1 MSCSRSVPLQIVTLA
16 FCGLALML
24 PITAADPIAPAKP
37 QALPSEGTTQQT
49 SKTSAAEAASGEA
62 PKINLAPLFAGEVP
76 RSVEELRAL
85 EKAVTTVLPKLI
97 NSTIAVQVGAS
108 QGSGVI
114 IDKEGHVL
122 TAAHVIG
129 DAGRDAIFIMPD
141 GKRLK
146 GKTLG
151 ANHDIDA
158 GLMQI
163 TDKFDFPTVEWGDS
177 SILKNGQW
185 CLSLGHPGGFQR
197 GRNPV
202 IRLGKVFTSRKTLI
216 ATDCTIMP
224 GDSGGPLFD
233 LEGNVIGIHSRIG
246 GPLTANI
253 HVPIGAF
260 REGWDR
266 MVASETWGR
275 DSEEAGPYLGVIG
288 DLEVKDKA
296 KLAQVNPNTPA
307 DRAGLRA
314 GDIIQKF
321 NDVEIKSFEHLAE
334 TVRKQKVGQSA
345 NLKVLRG
352 DKPLDLRMR
361 FGSPA
366 RVVKRRLKRER
377 GCVSLILVPHAIA
390 LFRCSSFA
398 SFLPLGA
405 R

>member
-1 MSCSRSVPLQIVTLA
+1 MSRPRSVVLPFFALAA
-16 FCGLALML
+16 FCFGLSLLSLQAVE
-24 PITAADPIAPAKP
+24 PPAT
-37 QALPSEGTTQQT
+37 QQQT
-49 SKTSAAEAASGEA
+49 SKANAADKTATEKTTAEKPADA

-76 RSVEELRAL
+76 KSLDELRAL
-85 EKAVTTVLPKLI
+85 EKAVTTVLPKLLS
-97 NSTIAVQVGAS
+97 STIAVQVGAS

-158 GLMQI
+158 GLMKI

-177 SILKNGQW
+177 SVLKNGQW

-233 LEGNVIGIHSRIG
+233 LEGRVIGIHSRIG

-253 HVPIGAF
+253 HVPISAF
-260 REGWDR
+260 RDGWDR
-266 MVASETWGR
+266 MAAGETWGR
-275 DSEEAGPYLGVIG
+275 EAEEAGPYLGVIG
-288 DLEVKDKA
+288 DTDVKDAA

-321 NDVEIKSFEHLAE
+321 NNVEIKSFDQLAE
-334 TVRKQKVGQSA
+334 TVRKQKVGTSA
-345 NLKVLRG
+345 TLKVLRG
-352 DKPLDLRMR
+352 EKTLELKLRLA
-361 FGSPA
+361 A
-366 RVVKRRLKRER
+366 R
-377 GCVSLILVPHAIA
+377 PP
-390 LFRCSSFA
+390 SS
-398 SFLPLGA
+398 
-405 R
+405 

>member
-1 MSCSRSVPLQIVTLA
+1 MPLFCRLLFLVLPMSRYRSVTLQIVTLA
-16 FCGLALML
+16 TCCFALSLL
-24 PITAADPIAPAKP
+24 PLKAVEPETPVKP
-37 QALPSEGTTQQT
+37 VATQQT
-49 SKTSAAEAASGEA
+49 SKASAAEETL
-62 PKINLAPLFAGEVP
+62 KVNLAPLFAGEIP
-76 RSVEELRAL
+76 RSLDELRAL
-85 EKAVTTVLPKLI
+85 EKAVTTVLPKLLS
-97 NSTIAVQVGAS
+97 STIAVQVGAS

-129 DAGRDAIFIMPD
+129 DAGRDAVFIMPD

-177 SILKNGQW
+177 SVLKNGQW
-185 CLSLGHPGGFQR
+185 CLSLGHPGGYQR

-233 LEGNVIGIHSRIG
+233 LEGRVIGIHSRIG

-260 REGWDR
+260 REGWER
-266 MVASETWGR
+266 MVASESWGR
-275 DSEEAGPYLGVIG
+275 DAEEAGPYLGVIG
-288 DLEVKDKA
+288 DTDVKDAA

-307 DRAGLRA
+307 DRAGLRT

-321 NDVEIKSFEHLAE
+321 NDVEIKSFEQLAE
-334 TVRKQKVGQSA
+334 TVRKQKVGTSA
-345 NLKVLRG
+345 TLKVLRG
-352 DKPLDLRMR
+352 EKTLELKLRLA
-361 FGSPA
+361 A
-366 RVVKRRLKRER
+366 R
-377 GCVSLILVPHAIA
+377 PP
-390 LFRCSSFA
+390 SS
-398 SFLPLGA
+398 
-405 R
+405 

>member
-1 MSCSRSVPLQIVTLA
+1 MSISLQSAQFEGGKRHSLVADFFLVLPMSRLRSVSLQIVA
-16 FCGLALML
+16 LALCSVTL
-24 PITAADPIAPAKP
+24 SLNAAEPASPAKQDSP
-37 QALPSEGTTQQT
+37 PAQQT
-49 SKTSAAEAASGEA
+49 SKTSAAETKADEKSEA

-76 RSVEELRAL
+76 RSLDELRAL
-85 EKAVTTVLPKLI
+85 EKAVTTVLPKLLA
-97 NSTIAVQVGAS
+97 STIAVQVGAS

-114 IDKEGHVL
+114 INKEGYVL

-163 TDKFDFPTVEWGDS
+163 TDKFDFPAVEWGDS
-177 SILKNGQW
+177 STLKNGQW

-233 LEGNVIGIHSRIG
+233 LEGRVIGIHSRIG

-253 HVPIGAF
+253 HVPISAY
-260 REGWDR
+260 REGWER

-275 DSEEAGPYLGVIG
+275 DAEEGGPYLGVIG
-288 DLEVKDKA
+288 DQDVKDAA

-314 GDIIQKF
+314 GDVIQKF
-321 NDVEIKSFEHLAE
+321 NDVEIKSFDQLAE
-334 TVRKQKVGQSA
+334 TVRKQKVGTSA
-345 NLKVLRG
+345 TLKVLRG
-352 DKPLDLRMR
+352 EKTLELRLR
-361 FGSPA
+361 LAA
-366 RVVKRRLKRER
+366 R
-377 GCVSLILVPHAIA
+377 PQ
-390 LFRCSSFA
+390 SS
-398 SFLPLGA
+398 
-405 R
+405 

>member
-1 MSCSRSVPLQIVTLA
+1 MSRTRLGTLSVSSQIVTLA
-16 FCGLALML
+16 FCGLALSL
-24 PITAADPIAPAKP
+24 IAAEPEAPAKS
-37 QALPSEGTTQQT
+37 QAATQQT
-49 SKTSAAEAASGEA
+49 SKTSAVEEA

-76 RSVEELRAL
+76 RSLDELRAL
-85 EKAVTTVLPKLI
+85 EKAVTTVLPKLLQ
-97 NSTIAVQVGAS
+97 STIAVQVGSS

-129 DAGRDAIFIMPD
+129 DAGRDAVFIMPD

-177 SILKNGQW
+177 SVLKNGQW

-202 IRLGKVFTSRKTLI
+202 IRLGKIFTSRKTLI

-233 LEGNVIGIHSRIG
+233 LEGHVIGIHSRIG

-260 REGWDR
+260 REGWER

-275 DSEEAGPYLGVIG
+275 DTEEAGPYLGVIG
-288 DLEVKDKA
+288 DLDVKDAA
-296 KLAQVNPNTPA
+296 KLSQVNPNTPA

-314 GDIIQKF
+314 GDIIKKF

-345 NLKVLRG
+345 TLKVLRG
-352 DKPLDLRMR
+352 EKTLDLKMR
-361 FGSPA
+361 LAA
-366 RVVKRRLKRER
+366 R
-377 GCVSLILVPHAIA
+377 P
-390 LFRCSSFA
+390 SS
-398 SFLPLGA
+398 S
-405 R
+405 